1 MNKLYSSLLI
11 SFTSL
16 FTTMSVS
23 ADESTQQTSA
33 NIELSTQNIQET
45 GGYLS
50 ADIFINNK
58 SNDFEN
64 IKYWLSVKGP
74 KGLSFP
80 AKSVV
85 QGDNSNIETVE
96 TGSILSFS
104 RGIWIRDYME
114 DGLYT
119 VSIEGVNTDT
129 GVIFKESSQF
139 VKGVDLLNPAVIDGL
154 SLQVSLSIASSI
166 PSDGGYLPLYIDVQN
181 AREIPASVEFWITA
195 EGPDGLNIPINSR
208 QALTIGGEDS
218 YTKARGFRFDA
229 SYPKGEYVLTT
240 QMYDVAS
247 GQHIEYSL
255 SVFKD

>member
-11 SFTSL
+11 SFASL

-129 GVIFKESSQF
+129 GVVFKGSSQF
-139 VKGVDLLNPAVIDGL
+139 VKGVDLLNPAVIDDL
-154 SLQVSLSIASSI
+154 SLQVSLPIESNIS
-166 PSDGGYLPLYIDVQN
+166 SDGGYLPLYIEVKN
-181 AREIPASVEFWITA
+181 ARETLASVEFWITA
-195 EGPDGLNIPINSR
+195 EGPDGLNIPVNARQVLDING
-208 QALTIGGEDS
+208 QDS
-218 YTKARGFRFDA
+218 YNKTRGFWFDPN
-229 SYPKGEYVLTT
+229 YPKGEYVLTT
-240 QMYDVAS
+240 QMYDVTS
-247 GQHIEYSL
+247 GKHIEYSL
-255 SVFKD
+255 SIFKD